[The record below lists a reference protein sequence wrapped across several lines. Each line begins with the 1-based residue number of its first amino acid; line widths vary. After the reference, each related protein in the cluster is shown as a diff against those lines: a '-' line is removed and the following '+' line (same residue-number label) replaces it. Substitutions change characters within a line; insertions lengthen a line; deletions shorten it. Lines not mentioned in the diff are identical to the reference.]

1 MEKVDPTI
9 AVFPGTFDP
18 FTRGHYSLVMRG
30 LQTFD
35 RVIVG
40 VAGSTSKNTCFN
52 LEERVDMAS
61 RIFANEPRVKVE
73 AFSGLL
79 VHYVEHSEASVI
91 IRGLRAVSDF
101 EYEFQMALMNRR
113 LNREIQTVFLMTDY
127 KWMYLSS
134 TIVKDV
140 ARNGGDIR
148 GLVPRQIF
156 DEVVERLVPAG
167 SFD

>member
-1 MEKVDPTI
+1 MEKVEPKV

-35 RVIVG
+35 RVIVAI
-40 VAGSTSKNTCFN
+40 AGSTSKNCCFN
-52 LEERVDMAS
+52 LEERLDMVT
-61 RIFANEPRVKVE
+61 RIFANEPKVRVE
-73 AFSGLL
+73 TFSGLL
-79 VHYVEHSEASVI
+79 VHYVEKSEANVI

-113 LNREIQTVFLMTDY
+113 LSREIQTVFLMTDY

-140 ARNGGDIR
+140 AKNGGDIR

-156 DEVVERLVPAG
+156 DEVVERLVPPG